1 MPKTEHLKATQF
13 KPGQSGNPK
22 GRAVLPIKG
31 VLREV
36 TKEVLGR
43 VIEEALAGNID
54 NIFKISQSP
63 EVSAMEAILAKC
75 LFEAYKK
82 GDYTTYEKII
92 ERIVGKIPVVLEV
105 NARHM
110 VKVLT
115 PEERKSVIQEFEESL

>member
-1 MPKTEHLKATQF
+1 MPKTEHLKPTQF

-31 VLREV
+31 VLREI

-43 VIEEALAGNID
+43 VIEEALSGNID

-82 GDYTTYEKII
+82 GDYATYEKII
-92 ERIVGKIPVVLEV
+92 ERIIGKIPVVLEV
-105 NARHM
+105 YGRHAI
-110 VKVLT
+110 KVYT
-115 PEERKSVIQEFEESL
+115 PEERKRAIQEFEETL